1 MRHIAPRNRGQDL
14 VEYALILPLLLLFIL
29 GIVEFGI
36 AVFAYNTIANAA
48 REGARVGVVPLPPA
62 PDMADMADREQ
73 EMEQAVIQRTGGLNL
88 TSANI
93 TATRTITQS
102 MVEVVYGHR
111 LITGLIVRTAGGD
124 PLVTLR
130 SVATMRTE

>member
-48 REGARVGVVPLPPA
+48 REGARVGVVPLGPGG
-62 PDMADMADREQ
+62 DVADMEQ
-73 EMEQAVIQRTGGLNL
+73 DMEQAVIERTGGLNL